1 MALNSYILSCAL
13 IVWNTFGFRS
23 LGILGCEGENNHRCD
38 KRHHVVNVLGQSQMG
53 EDGGVRNVCQTLE
66 HGKEHGSP
74 TDVERLPLAE
84 DHNGHGQEAC
94 TRHTDLKVPGLHRGH
109 DIGQAAD
116 GAQRTGDHD
125 TCIAHLTYVG
135 DSDVGKGVNFGC
147 GCVTANYDGIK
158 KYRTTIGDN
167 AFIGCNTNLIAPVTI
182 GDNATTAA
190 GSTITKNVPA
200 DSLAVERGQTRIIE
214 HWEKNSKRIKKA

>member
-1 MALNSYILSCAL
+1 MRP
-13 IVWNTFGFRS
+13 VP
-23 LGILGCEGENNHRCD
+23 
-38 KRHHVVNVLGQSQMG
+38 VL
-53 EDGGVRNVCQTLE
+53 E
-66 HGKEHGSP
+66 K
-74 TDVERLPLAE
+74 
-84 DHNGHGQEAC
+84 
-94 TRHTDLKVPGLHRGH
+94 
-109 DIGQAAD
+109 
-116 GAQRTGDHD
+116 
-125 TCIAHLTYVG
+125 VG

-167 AFIGCNTNLIAPVTI
+167 AFIGCNTNMIAPVTI

>member
-1 MALNSYILSCAL
+1 MNAHG
-13 IVWNTFGFRS
+13 IVHKYG
-23 LGILGCEGENNHRCD
+23 D
-38 KRHHVVNVLGQSQMG
+38 HV
-53 EDGGVRNVCQTLE
+53 D
-66 HGKEHGSP
+66 
-74 TDVERLPLAE
+74 TDVIIPARYLNTQSHKELASHCME
-84 DHNGHGQEAC
+84 DI
-94 TRHTDLKVPGLHRGH
+94 DKDFIHRVKDG
-109 DIGQAAD
+109 DIMVA
-116 GAQRTGDHD
+116 
-125 TCIAHLTYVG
+125 
-135 DSDVGKGVNFGC
+135 GVNFGC